1 MSHVQDNLKDPNM
14 QVIRI
19 PLAEKKKQWE
29 RPEKIPEEIMA
40 PNFPNFKRIMKPEI
54 SVQQPKQAQET

>member
-1 MSHVQDNLKDPNM
+1 M

-40 PNFPNFKRIMKPEI
+40 PNFPNLKRIMKPEI